1 MYNHNVRRS
10 SLMKNNWP
18 QFSSLWFK
26 QQRQSTFREMH
37 CPSVMFLAVALSWR
51 AIRNWLISVN
61 VPKANE
67 TLKTMNTLASTAVQL
82 HKLHEHDIIKECPIF
97 FPNPP
102 FPGPRGWADS
112 YHHTFL
118 SEPVE
123 KTLFR
128 TPLIFC
134 ESLWKRIPTCNS
146 CLPRI
151 LIHRGDWNKNGIS
164 QAYYID

>member
-1 MYNHNVRRS
+1 MHSLYVMYNHNVRRS
-10 SLMKNNWP
+10 SLTKNNWP

-51 AIRNWLISVN
+51 AIRNWLISVI
-61 VPKANE
+61 VPIANE

-128 TPLIFC
+128 TPLIF
-134 ESLWKRIPTCNS
+134 LWVPLKTDS
-146 CLPRI
+146 YL
-151 LIHRGDWNKNGIS
+151 
-164 QAYYID
+164 